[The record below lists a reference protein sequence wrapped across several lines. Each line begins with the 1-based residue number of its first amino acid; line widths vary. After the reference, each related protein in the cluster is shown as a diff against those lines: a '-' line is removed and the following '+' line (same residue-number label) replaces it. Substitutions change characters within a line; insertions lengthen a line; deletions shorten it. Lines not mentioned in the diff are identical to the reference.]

1 MSGEI
6 ALDTSVAIRFLNGD
20 SAVTER
26 VLSMPKIVLPV
37 VVAGE
42 LSQHVLLCP

>member
-20 SAVTER
+20 ASATQG
-26 VLSMPKIVLPV
+26 VLAVPDVILPLV
-37 VVAGE
+37 VVGE
-42 LSQHVLLCP
+42 LLVD

>member
-20 SAVTER
+20 TAITER
-26 VLSMPKIVLPV
+26 VLVIPEIVLPMV
-37 VVAGE
+37 VDSPE
-42 LSQHVLLCP
+42 CQSPLQT